1 MSLGMHGR
9 LSRQRWRLLP
19 DLSCVAAR
27 MLGMHVP
34 VVARGCS
41 TGHHMQWQRTDPVMP
56 LTTPGP
62 ASGCMTLEAVQ
73 AAPAF
78 EGVVPCAAVEAS
90 RQASRTSHLS
100 EAASAPAEPAAQHQQ
115 HVRSLSCAIHGP
127 GKALVRRYTCHACLV
142 ILSCW
147 HACWSDNPPQHGSW
161 LLQSGPC
168 SKPDT
173 TYRCQLAGDIRAQ
186 PVTVANGTTTPPQDQ
201 PASGSAAA
209 SLLTIQ
215 SSCQQG
221 TVPPATPHIFMATG
235 LLALQACTAR
245 PVLPGAFGGAGRPCP
260 WLQAKP

>member
-1 MSLGMHGR
+1 MHACPDRGGGRCLTCLVLLCGCWACMCQLSLMQSWP
-9 LSRQRWRLLP
+9 SRAY
-19 DLSCVAAR
+19 V
-27 MLGMHVP
+27 
-34 VVARGCS
+34 
-41 TGHHMQWQRTDPVMP
+41 
-56 LTTPGP
+56 
-62 ASGCMTLEAVQ
+62 VQ
-73 AAPAF
+73 AAPAS
-78 EGVVPCAAVEAS
+78 EGVPCAATEAS
-90 RQASRTSHLS
+90 RQASRTSRLS
-100 EAASAPAEPAAQHQQ
+100 GAASAPAEPAAQDRQ

-147 HACWSDNPPQHGSW
+147 HACWSNNPAQHGSW

-168 SKPDT
+168 SRPDA
-173 TYRCQLAGDIRAQ
+173 TYRCQLAGDTKAQ
-186 PVTVANGTTTPPQDQ
+186 PNTVANGTTPPQ

-221 TVPPATPHIFMATG
+221 TVPPATPHVFMATG